1 MWKANRELCRAHS
14 GGGLERCSSATGPY
28 QQTRQHALLARYVDG
43 RIERFESGEVLE
55 PVSLFEA

>member
-1 MWKANRELCRAHS
+1 
-14 GGGLERCSSATGPY
+14 
-28 QQTRQHALLARYVDG
+28 LLARCVDG